1 MTDNANQQGG
11 RRGVIVAAATALLAV
26 GGAVLIAAGFL
37 VGRGGSPPEPPASA
51 SMHESREP
59 ESAPSRTAPGTS
71 PSEPTSSM
79 SPEAGYGDAG
89 GDASSGSRQA
99 ASAGAPDAVRTLDRS
114 RPVALR
120 IPAIDVRTSRTV
132 PLGIQPNGKIE
143 VPEGNRT
150 VGWYEQGPA
159 PGQFGP
165 ALMGAHVD
173 SDRGPAIFYGLGE
186 LRPGDKAMVRRADGK
201 TAVFT
206 VYSVEQYP
214 KNRFPT
220 RRVYAP
226 TENRAELRLITCGGT
241 FDEDVQHYRDNIV
254 VYAKMTDVR

>member
-1 MTDNANQQGG
+1 MSDNASQSGG
-11 RRGVIVAAATALLAV
+11 RRGIIVAVATALFAV
-26 GGAVLIAAGFL
+26 AGVVLIAAGFL
-37 VGRGGSPPEPPASA
+37 GGPDGPPDPPASA
-51 SMHESREP
+51 SMHESRQPESQP
-59 ESAPSRTAPGTS
+59 SRSAPAESASESAPSQPADTGS
-71 PSEPTSSM
+71 
-79 SPEAGYGDAG
+79 GDAG
-89 GDASSGSRQA
+89 EKPANSTGRSGSDA
-99 ASAGAPDAVRTLDRS
+99 APDAVRTLDRS
-114 RPVALR
+114 SPVALR
-120 IPAIDVRTSRTV
+120 VPAIDVRTSRTV
-132 PLGIQPNGKIE
+132 PLGIQPSGKIE
-143 VPEGNRT
+143 VPKGNWT
-150 VGWYEQGPA
+150 VGWYKQGPT

-173 SDRGPAIFYGLGE
+173 SDRGPALFYGLGE

-220 RRVYAP
+220 QRVYAP